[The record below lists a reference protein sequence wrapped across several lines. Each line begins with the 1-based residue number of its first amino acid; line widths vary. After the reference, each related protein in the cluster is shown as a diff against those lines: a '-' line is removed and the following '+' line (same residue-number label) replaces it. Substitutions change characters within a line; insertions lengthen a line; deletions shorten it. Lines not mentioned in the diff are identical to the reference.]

1 MAFIPPPLSPLNRD
15 DSPSYMSV
23 KDAMM
28 ELKQATLYNRDHAP
42 ATVRMPPIWSAVHAQ
57 EQSRMKGSSFSRSAA
72 GRSATAPPL
81 RQLPAGF
88 PSSPGSP
95 AVPLWATQ
103 SNTSSVPG
111 YRSFERPHTTG
122 TALGSGS
129 SLNSPYT
136 YYYGTQPL
144 NPAMSGHNEYSG
156 VGSLSM
162 LGSQAK
168 SQRTSSGAFGFGT
181 STRGQQGQLYMTP
194 AHLRANLC
202 KFSPGPAVY
211 EQRSSIGR
219 QVVAGKRSNAG
230 ASFGL
235 EERFDADRRHMLACV
250 TPGPGTYRV

>member
-1 MAFIPPPLSPLNRD
+1 MAFIPPPLSPLQRD
-15 DSPSYMSV
+15 ESPSYMSV

-42 ATVRMPPIWSAVHAQ
+42 ATVRMPPVWSTVHAH
-57 EQSRMKGSSFSRSAA
+57 EQSRMKGFSFSRSP
-72 GRSATAPPL
+72 SELSTTAPPM
-81 RQLPAGF
+81 RPTTGF
-88 PSSPGSP
+88 PRTED
-95 AVPLWATQ
+95 VPLWATQ

-111 YRSFERPHTTG
+111 YRSVERPHTTG

-144 NPAMSGHNEYSG
+144 NPAMSGYNEYSG

-162 LGSQAK
+162 FGSQAK
-168 SQRTSSGAFGFGT
+168 SQRASSGAFGFGT
-181 STRGQQGQLYMTP
+181 ATRGQQEQLYISP

-202 KFSPGPAVY
+202 KYSPGPATY
-211 EQRSSIGR
+211 EQRSSFGR
-219 QVVAGKRSNAG
+219 QVINGKRSNAA

-250 TPGPGTYRV
+250 TPGPGTYRI